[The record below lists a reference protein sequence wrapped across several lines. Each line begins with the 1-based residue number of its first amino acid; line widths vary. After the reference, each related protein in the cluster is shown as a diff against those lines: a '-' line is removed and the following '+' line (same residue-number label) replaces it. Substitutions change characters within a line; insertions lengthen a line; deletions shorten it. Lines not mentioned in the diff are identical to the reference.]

1 VSGPVN
7 DPVNDSQP
15 AGPIGGNMVDNGRAY
30 RHWKLQRDDDGIAWL
45 HLDMADSSANLLSG
59 DVIGELSDLLQA
71 LALDLPKAVVICSD
85 KQNGFVFGADIREF
99 TTLENSRQALA
110 FIERGQALMDRVAA
124 LPCPTVSMIN
134 GACLGGGVELALA
147 CDYIVASDAASTK
160 LGLPEIKLGIH
171 PGYGGTERSIRR
183 CGPLAAMDLMLTG
196 RTLPSYTAKKI
207 GLVDEVA
214 PLRQLEHAARWYAL
228 NAPVPRRP
236 GLFTRL
242 LNNRLLR
249 PLIANRMRKQVALKA
264 RPEHYPA
271 PYRLIRLW
279 QEHYGDSRR
288 MLQQEARS
296 VAELATTDTARNLV
310 RVFLLSEELKS
321 KGKQVEYAAKH
332 VHVIGGGIMGGD
344 IASWCAIQGYR
355 VTVQDQDPARLAAM
369 YRRAHESFGRKFKR
383 DRRAIVAA
391 SDRLMPD
398 LDGVGV
404 ARADIV
410 IEAIFEDAEVKRKLY
425 QAIEPRMKADAILAT
440 NTSSIR
446 LEELAPCLQQPGR
459 LVGLHFF
466 NPVALM
472 PLVEVIRGEQT
483 DPMVMNKTL
492 AFGRGIGKLPLPVK
506 SSPGFLVNR
515 ILMPYLL
522 EAVIMIGEGIAP
534 EVIDRAAT
542 DFGMPMG
549 PIELADSVGLDI
561 CWSVATILS
570 QALNLPLPDN
580 LKKLTDSNRL
590 GKKSGEG
597 FYRYKNGKAQKHAGL
612 KYGDMQTVQ
621 DRLVLRLLHEAT
633 ACLRDGIVES
643 ENMVDAGV
651 IFGTGFA
658 PFTGGAINYI
668 RSVGADPLCDR
679 MGEMQQR
686 FGDRFDC
693 DATWAKL

>member
-1 VSGPVN
+1 MMHN
-7 DPVNDSQP
+7 KHTN
-15 AGPIGGNMVDNGRAY
+15 
-30 RHWKLQRDDDGIAWL
+30 RHWKVQQDESGIAWL

-59 DVIGELSDLLQA
+59 EVIDELSDIVHVFE
-71 LALDLPKAVVICSD
+71 LDMPNAVVIRSD
-85 KQNGFVFGADIREF
+85 KQSGFIFGADIREF
-99 TTLENSRQALA
+99 TTLKDGEQALA
-110 FIERGQALMDRVAA
+110 FLERGHALMNRVEA
-124 LPCPTVSMIN
+124 LHCPVVSMIN

-147 CDYIVASDAASTK
+147 GGYIVASDEPSTK

-196 RTLPSYTAKKI
+196 RAVSSYSAKKI
-207 GLVDEVA
+207 GLVDDVV
-214 PLRQLEHAARWYAL
+214 PLRQLERAARWYAL
-228 NAPVPRRP
+228 NAPARKRP
-236 GLFTRL
+236 GLSKRL

-249 PLIANRMRKQVALKA
+249 PLIANRMLKQVSLRA

-271 PYRLIRLW
+271 PYSLIALW
-279 QEHYGDSRR
+279 REHYGNARH
-288 MLQQEARS
+288 MLAQEAKS
-296 VAELATTDTARNLV
+296 VAELATTATARNLV
-310 RVFLLSEELKS
+310 RVFLLSEELKN
-321 KGKQVEYAAKH
+321 KGKQVEYKPVH
-332 VHVIGGGIMGGD
+332 VHIIGGGVMGGD
-344 IASWCAIQGYR
+344 IASWCAIQGFR

-369 YRRAHESFGRKFKR
+369 YKRAHASFGKKFKR
-383 DRRAIVAA
+383 DRRAIIAA

-398 LDGVGV
+398 LNGVGV

-425 QAIEPRMKADAILAT
+425 QAIEPRMKSDAILAT

-446 LEELAPCLQQPGR
+446 LEDLSPCLQQPGR

-466 NPVALM
+466 NPVAKM
-472 PLVEVIRGEQT
+472 PLVEVIRGNET
-483 DPMVMNKTL
+483 DPAVMQKTL
-492 AFGRGIGKLPLPVK
+492 AFGRCIGKLPLPAK

-522 EAVIMIGEGIAP
+522 EAVTMIGEGIAP

-561 CWSVATILS
+561 CRSVAAILS
-570 QALNLPLPDN
+570 EALAMPLPDSLN
-580 LKKLTDSNRL
+580 TLADSNKL

-597 FYRYKNGKAQKHAGL
+597 FYRYKNGRPVKNPGAH
-612 KYGDMQTVQ
+612 YDDMQSVQ
-621 DRLVLRLLHEAT
+621 DRLVLRLLNEAV
-633 ACLRDGIVES
+633 ACLREGIVES
-643 ENMVDAGV
+643 ENMIDAGV

-668 RSVGADPLCDR
+668 RSTGSKPLLNR
-679 MGEMQQR
+679 MSELQYRYGER
-686 FGDRFDC
+686 FQS
-693 DATWAKL
+693 DAAWGEL